1 MKIKFLI
8 LPNDKIKHLDKINI
22 FKESSLIQK
31 VEQNHLFYYIYWQIH
46 THLYE
51 DNCQKTKEDEET
63 LMYTT
68 GMVQILTVCVFAGT
82 AGLEVM
88 LLVVSVLVTAC

>member
-1 MKIKFLI
+1 M
-8 LPNDKIKHLDKINI
+8 I
-22 FKESSLIQK
+22 F
-31 VEQNHLFYYIYWQIH
+31 YIIFTGKYIH
-46 THLYE
+46 TYMNIIARKLRRM
-51 DNCQKTKEDEET
+51 KKT

-82 AGLEVM
+82 AGLELM

>member
-1 MKIKFLI
+1 MIFYIIFTGKYIHTYMKIIARKLRRM
-8 LPNDKIKHLDKINI
+8 KK
-22 FKESSLIQK
+22 
-31 VEQNHLFYYIYWQIH
+31 
-46 THLYE
+46 
-51 DNCQKTKEDEET
+51 T

-82 AGLEVM
+82 AGLELM